1 MPGEPRIDNV
11 KVEEEPMETIEQ
23 IHEQPQP
30 ADQGPTIPA
39 FPSTS
44 PVVEHLQGLIGAVE
58 TLQNELGETR
68 SRVEVQEAELAEL
81 RQARAA
87 EVDTMSVLM
96 AELDERRRRM
106 DAFQAVAREL
116 AVELDS

>member
-1 MPGEPRIDNV
+1 
-11 KVEEEPMETIEQ
+11 METIEQ

-68 SRVEVQEAELAEL
+68 SRVEVQETELAEL
-81 RQARAA
+81 RQAH
-87 EVDTMSVLM
+87 ESD
-96 AELDERRRRM
+96 LDAISTLGAGLEERRRRL
-106 DAFQAVAREL
+106 DALRAGLGDVT
-116 AVELDS
+116 VELD

>member
-1 MPGEPRIDNV
+1 
-11 KVEEEPMETIEQ
+11 METIEQ

-30 ADQGPTIPA
+30 AAQEPTLSA

-44 PVVEHLQGLIGAVE
+44 AVVEHLQGLIGAVE

-106 DAFQAVAREL
+106 DSFQAVAREL